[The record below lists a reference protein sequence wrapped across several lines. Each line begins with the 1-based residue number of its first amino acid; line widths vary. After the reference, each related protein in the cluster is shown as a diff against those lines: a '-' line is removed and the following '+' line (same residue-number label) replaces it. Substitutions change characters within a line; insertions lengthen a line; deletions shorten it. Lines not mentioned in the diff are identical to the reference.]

1 VFGAEV
7 VALFGPEVQQ
17 VFDEIFKPDSKPTSE
32 QMWTA
37 STVIAILVFSFLAMF
52 LVIPMLWAI
61 YSAKELST
69 FATYTRAGN
78 ATFRLNAPAGSLI
91 ALVIVN
97 LLILIFTL
105 GIGRP
110 FMQQRLIRY
119 MCDRLEVIG
128 MIDVDR
134 IAQSQA
140 ALDQTGEGLADAFDL
155 GVV

>member
-1 VFGAEV
+1 
-7 VALFGPEVQQ
+7 
-17 VFDEIFKPDSKPTSE
+17 
-32 QMWTA
+32 
-37 STVIAILVFSFLAMF
+37 MF

-61 YSAKELST
+61 YSAKELLT

-78 ATFRLNAPAGSLI
+78 ATFKLNATAGSLI
-91 ALVIVN
+91 SLVIVN

-128 MIDVDR
+128 TIDVDR
-134 IAQSQA
+134 ILQSRA